1 MIRCHRLEPCFV
13 RNFPDALEP
22 GVLYVSMEFGTATHS
37 CCCGCGEEVVTP
49 FTPTGWKMTFDGETV
64 SVWPSV
70 GSGSLPCRSHYVI
83 DRGRVR
89 EAGEWNSAQ
98 VAAARQRDSITVASG
113 DTPAT
118 VPAPQ
123 PTSVPTVRAEK
134 VLGWWTRLHR
144 WLSAWWR

>member
-1 MIRCHRLEPCFV
+1 MIRCHRLEPRFV
-13 RNFPDALEP
+13 RNFPDVLER

-70 GSGSLPCRSHYVI
+70 GSWSLSCRSHYVI
-83 DRGRVR
+83 DCGRVR

-98 VAAARQRDSITVASG
+98 VAAGRQPDVTTAGSG
-113 DTPAT
+113 HTQVT
-118 VPAPQ
+118 VPPPQ
-123 PTSVPTVRAEK
+123 PTSFPTGREEK
-134 VLGWWTRLHR
+134 VPGWWARLRR
-144 WLSAWWR
+144 WLSTRW